1 MTRLV
6 TRVDLMRHGEP
17 VGGRKY
23 RGRTDDPLSEKGWAQ
38 MRAAVGDARPW
49 QAIVSSTLSRCLEFA
64 QELAARH
71 ALPLEPDPR
80 LIELGFGSWEGHTPE
95 ELRREDPER
104 LARFWDDPFSHGP
117 PGGEPLAQF
126 EQRVL
131 EAWREL
137 IARHGGRHVLI
148 VAHAGVIRT
157 IVAHVLGIP
166 LKHIFR
172 VQVPSAGLT
181 RIEIER
187 DGGYVLPRLVFHAG
201 RLPDLA

>member
-1 MTRLV
+1 MTRIV
-6 TRVDLMRHGEP
+6 TRVDLIRHGEP

-23 RGRTDDPLSEKGWAQ
+23 RGRTDDPLSDKGWAQ

-49 QAIVSSTLSRCLEFA
+49 QAIISSTLSRCMEFA
-64 QELAARH
+64 RELAARH
-71 ALPLEPDPR
+71 ALPLEPEPR

-104 LARFWDDPFSHGP
+104 LVRFWDDPLSHAP
-117 PGGEPLAQF
+117 PGAEPLAQF

-148 VAHAGVIRT
+148 VAHAGVIRA
-157 IVAHVLGIP
+157 IVAHVLGVP

-172 VQVPSAGLT
+172 VQVPSAGVT
-181 RIEIER
+181 RIEIEQ

-201 RLPDLA
+201 QLPELA

>member
-1 MTRLV
+1 MTGIL
-6 TRVDLMRHGEP
+6 TRIDLIRHGEP

-23 RGRTDDPLSEKGWAQ
+23 RGQTNDPLSDKGWAQ
-38 MRAAVGDARPW
+38 MRAAVGDACPW
-49 QAIVSSTLSRCLEFA
+49 QAIVSSTLARCMEFA

-95 ELRREDPER
+95 ELRRDDPAR
-104 LARFWDDPFSHGP
+104 LLRFWNDPLSHGP
-117 PGGEPLAQF
+117 AGGEPLAQF

-131 EAWREL
+131 QAWREL

-157 IVAHVLGIP
+157 IVAHVAGVP
-166 LKHIFR
+166 LRHIFR
-172 VQVPSAGLT
+172 VQVPSAGVT
-181 RIEIER
+181 RIEVEHDR
-187 DGGYVLPRLVFHAG
+187 GYVLPRLVFHAG
-201 RLPDLA
+201 RLPELA

>member
-1 MTRLV
+1 MIRIV
-6 TRVDLMRHGEP
+6 TRVDLIRHGEP
-17 VGGRKY
+17 VGGRRY
-23 RGRTDDPLSEKGWAQ
+23 RGRTDDPLSDKGWAQ

-49 QAIVSSTLSRCLEFA
+49 QAIVSSTLSRCMEFA

-104 LARFWDDPFSHGP
+104 LLRFWDDPFSHGP
-117 PGGEPLAQF
+117 PGAEPLAQF

-181 RIEIER
+181 RIEIEQ

-201 RLPDLA
+201 RLPELA

>member
-1 MTRLV
+1 MTRIV
-6 TRVDLMRHGEP
+6 TRVDLIRHGEP

-23 RGRTDDPLSEKGWAQ
+23 RGHTDDPLSDTGWAQ

-49 QAIVSSTLSRCLEFA
+49 QAIISSTLSRCMEFA

-104 LARFWDDPFSHGP
+104 LLRFWDDPLSHGP
-117 PGGEPLAQF
+117 PGAEPLARF

-131 EAWREL
+131 QAWREL

-148 VAHAGVIRT
+148 VAHAGVIRA

-181 RIEIER
+181 RIEIEQ

-201 RLPDLA
+201 RLPELA